1 MVKDKEDDM
10 DIYKISI
17 NVPINKK
24 KIIIMFFIFLII
36 IGLFIIVENSI
47 NLIKQHKVYEQYQVQ
62 LATLQQQEKEKQIE
76 LEKKRQEKI
85 PKLTQ
90 QR

>member
-36 IGLFIIVENSI
+36 IGLFIIAENSI
-47 NLIKQHKVYEQYQVQ
+47 NLIKQHKVYEQYQAQ

>member
-47 NLIKQHKVYEQYQVQ
+47 NLIKQHKVYEQYQAQ

>member
-1 MVKDKEDDM
+1 MVKDKENNM

-47 NLIKQHKVYEQYQVQ
+47 NLIKQHKVYEQYQAQ

>member
-36 IGLFIIVENSI
+36 IGLFIIAENSI
-47 NLIKQHKVYEQYQVQ
+47 NLIKQHKVYERYQAQ